1 MFRHFFYSSAAYMI
15 DRNLADKLRAEYDAI
30 LMWLVLGYINY
41 LEEGLVAPDV
51 IKNATAGYFE
61 EQDVFLRF
69 LNENYVIDENSK
81 IAARTLYQHYQGWC
95 AENGEKAVSNI
106 VFGKEMQRLAIPKTR
121 GRQGYYYALREKE
134 PDGFDE

>member
-1 MFRHFFYSSAAYMI
+1 
-15 DRNLADKLRAEYDAI
+15 
-30 LMWLVLGYINY
+30 MWLVLGYINY

-69 LNENYVIDENSK
+69 LNENYVIDPNGR

-95 AENGEKAVSNI
+95 VENGEKAVSNNK
-106 VFGKEMQRLAIPKTR
+106 FGMEMTRLHVKKSRDQNGTF
-121 GRQGYYYALREKE
+121 YFLTEKNI
-134 PDGFDE
+134 